1 MKKTCQ
7 EVNCPAPS
15 RCMSSRSG
23 LIGVVPGAC
32 RFQQATADTPCRL
45 IVSTCPFRSVPRDVR
60 PATRA
65 SELSQRGEACRS
77 PGRSIPDI
85 LLIVNIEID
94 GLFQRYGSNPVYGPP
109 NHESYGKR
117 RNSVVQPAFRPA
129 STPVIKLAYKCV
141 AAHRFVHARTWR
153 FRAFNV
159 VSLAVSAHV
168 DSI

>member
-1 MKKTCQ
+1 MHQ
-7 EVNCPAPS
+7 
-15 RCMSSRSG
+15 R
-23 LIGVVPGAC
+23 LIGTDRRGA
-32 RFQQATADTPCRL
+32 RRLSPSWKPLTTPQACWPHPRALFKVSLVTP
-45 IVSTCPFRSVPRDVR
+45 DD
-60 PATRA
+60 A
-65 SELSQRGEACRS
+65 SQRGEACRS
-77 PGRSIPDI
+77 PGRSIPDV
-85 LLIVNIEID
+85 LSIVNIEID

-153 FRAFNV
+153 FRAVNV